1 MSELLDLPADP
12 RPPEP
17 RWRQRK
23 DHLVEELRRASRRR
37 RRRRLAAAVLLP
49 VAVLSLVAAAVV
61 ISRSPRI
68 TAHLGCYAA
77 PSVEADTTV
86 ADADGRPPTAICAEL
101 WASGAIYP
109 GTRTVPPLEAC
120 VLRTGPVGVF
130 PADPPGVCERLG
142 LAPLRTEGY
151 HTTTGRIG
159 ALRDALVRRV
169 NPDRRCLDEAA
180 ATATVR
186 RELDRRGFGDW
197 TVKVEPG
204 SFAGNRPCAAFGL
217 LEREHQVILDGGL
230 SGLPDALGTGLDS
243 TYGHCLAA
251 GPAAALTRRELARR
265 GFGDWR
271 VRAVQ
276 GSWSAGRPC
285 TNAEIDQAMR
295 MVTLSGEEDL
305 SRYLRRDG

>member
-1 MSELLDLPADP
+1 MSERLDVPTDP
-12 RPPEP
+12 RLPED
-17 RWRQRK
+17 RWRQRR
-23 DHLVEELRRASRRR
+23 DHLVDELGRATRLR
-37 RRRRLAAAVLLP
+37 RRRRLVAAVFIP
-49 VAVLSLVAAAVV
+49 VVALGLVAAAVLA
-61 ISRSPRI
+61 SRSPEI
-68 TAHLGCYAA
+68 TAHLGCYDA
-77 PSVEADTTV
+77 PSVEANTV
-86 ADADGRPPTAICAEL
+86 VVDADGRLPTAICAEL
-101 WASGAIYP
+101 WARGEMDPVTKAA
-109 GTRTVPPLEAC
+109 PPLEAC

-169 NPDRRCLDEAA
+169 NPDRRCLDEAT

-186 RELDRRGFGDW
+186 RELDRRGLTDW
-197 TVKVEPG
+197 TIKVERG

-217 LEREHQVILDGGL
+217 LERERQVVLDGGV
-230 SGLPDALGTGLDS
+230 SGLPDVLFARLDS

-251 GPAAALTRRELARR
+251 GPAAELARRELDRR

-271 VRAVQ
+271 IQAVQ

-285 TNAEIDQAMR
+285 TTAEIDQAMR
-295 MVTLSGEEDL
+295 VVTLSGEEDL
-305 SRYLRRDG
+305 SRSLRRDG